1 MALLE
6 RRGCPGPFPSP
17 MHGTYS
23 QPLESRVQLHVNGVQ
38 CLQVLPVLY
47 VSVEKKERLS
57 CGTTRWLLSPRQ
69 GQHRMSHP
77 ATQPHS
83 VFPAFWKSPITWV

>member
-6 RRGCPGPFPSP
+6 GRGCPGPFPSP
-17 MHGTYS
+17 MHRTYS

-38 CLQVLPVLY
+38 RLQVLPVLY

-57 CGTTRWLLSPRQ
+57 CGTTRWLLSPCQ
-69 GQHRMSHP
+69 GQHTEGGCHTLPLSP
-77 ATQPHS
+77 LL
-83 VFPAFWKSPITWV
+83 FPQHFGKVK